1 MKYLR
6 HVLVLAILACWT
18 ATAASQI
25 PTKVKPD
32 DTRNGPKVV
41 QAFRPA
47 VAKPSEATVRVL
59 ADGKEVAYGAIVG
72 ADGFILTKWSEVH
85 DRGKI
90 TCKFK
95 DGKVLDAKIV
105 GVKDDEVKSGA
116 KEPTGAY
123 DLAMLKVNATGLTT
137 IQWRS
142 SKDATV
148 GKWVASVGIGADPIA
163 VGVVS
168 VGPRKWALF
177 DQPPKQI
184 NLNAGYLGVQLA
196 DADDGAR
203 ITGVAK
209 KTAAEKV
216 GLKVNDIVYEAAG
229 RKVVSA
235 ESFMNAVG
243 RYRPGEKVLL
253 KVKRGEEDMKFE
265 PILGKRD
272 PKVFGANPQETMG
285 TSLSTRR
292 GGFPT
297 ILQHDSGLRPEDC
310 GGPLVDLDGKVVGIN
325 IARAGRTETYAI
337 PSDDIQPLLGDLKSG
352 KLAPKDDLAKTVPV
366 PKNDSLILT
375 TTGKLNDKDTL
386 YKNRPGRFMKTQE
399 VKFSAGVNYAIE
411 LRSAEFDAY
420 LILED
425 AQGLKLAEDNDSGGS
440 TNAKIVFRAPRDEAY
455 RIVILSF
462 NGNETGNYTL
472 TVRKLA
478 EPEKK

>member
-1 MKYLR
+1 MRYLR

-18 ATAASQI
+18 ATAASQ
-25 PTKVKPD
+25 PTVKPD

-59 ADGKEVAYGAIVG
+59 ADGKEVAFGTIIS
-72 ADGFILTKWSEVH
+72 ADGFILTKWSELR
-85 DRGKI
+85 DRAKI

-105 GVKDDEVKSGA
+105 GVKDDDVKVGA

-123 DLAMLKVNATGLTT
+123 DLAMLKVEAKGLPT
-137 IQWRS
+137 IQWRT

-148 GKWVASVGIGADPIA
+148 GRWVASVGIGQDPIA

-168 VGPRKWALF
+168 VAPRKWAMF
-177 DQPPKQI
+177 DQPPKI
-184 NLNAGYLGVQLA
+184 DNSSSGYLGVGLE
-196 DADDGAR
+196 DAPDGAKVNS
-203 ITGVAK
+203 ISPK
-209 KTAAEKV
+209 SPAEKI
-216 GLKVNDIVYEAAG
+216 GIKVNDVIYEAAG
-229 RKVVSA
+229 RKIIGA
-235 ESFMNAVG
+235 ESLINAVG
-243 RYRPGEKVLL
+243 RLRPGDEVQL
-253 KVKRGEEDMKFE
+253 K
-265 PILGKRD
+265 IKRD
-272 PKVFGANPQETMG
+272 DEQLEFKAKLAQRPKQLKGNPQETMG
-285 TSLSTRR
+285 TRLSTRR

-297 ILQHDSGLRPEDC
+297 ILQHDSGVRPEDC
-310 GGPLVDLDGKVVGIN
+310 GGPLVDLDGKAVGIN

-352 KLAPKDDLAKTVPV
+352 KLAPKEDLTKLVPV
-366 PKNDSLILT
+366 PKNDNLILT

-386 YKNRPGRFMKTQE
+386 YKNRPGRFMKAQE
-399 VKFSAGVNYAIE
+399 VKLSAGVNYAIE
-411 LRSAEFDAY
+411 LKSADFDAY

-425 AQGLKLAEDNDSGGS
+425 AQGKKLAEDNDSGGN

-455 RIVILSF
+455 RIVVLSF

-472 TVRKLA
+472 TVRKIA
-478 EPEKK
+478 EPDKEKK